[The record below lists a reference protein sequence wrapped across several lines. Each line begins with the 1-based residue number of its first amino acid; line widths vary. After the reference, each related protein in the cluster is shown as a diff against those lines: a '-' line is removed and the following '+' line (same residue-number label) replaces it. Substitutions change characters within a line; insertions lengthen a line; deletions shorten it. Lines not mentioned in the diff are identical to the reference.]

1 MGATR
6 VTSPL
11 HDSQLT
17 EQVSA
22 YSLGTSYAV
31 LPAAVVD
38 ATKRVILDTLGCIV
52 LGSTIPSG
60 RIMSGYVRDNGGTG
74 EATVVGAGFK
84 APAAYAAL
92 ANGTQSHADEL
103 DSSHISWGHPASV
116 AIPTGLA
123 ICESRGLGGQ
133 DLINTVVL
141 SHDIGARLLKAVGGR
156 RPLLDRHHSHSTV
169 MFGVGAAAA
178 AGRALELD
186 QQQHQFAL
194 ALAMFNISSP
204 AAFMDERHHMSKA
217 MTHGQAAFA
226 GVSGALLAARGFEAN
241 EAVIEAAHGLV
252 ELWGTDATDIS
263 EITARLG
270 EYYSV
275 TDTGFKYYSAGYPI
289 HAPLW
294 GSLKILRDNDLDPG
308 DVAAVRVGMSSQGAE
323 VVDNREMPSI
333 CLQDMVSL
341 GMTLGRLGYEDAHD
355 HDALARPEVQTL
367 RGKIT
372 IVRDPVI
379 EAERPTGRSAWVEID
394 TTDGRTFRVPE
405 QKAPGHWELGGMP
418 WDDVEAKFDSLVT
431 PRLGADVTAKVVAVV
446 RDLESAA
453 SLDELTALLSGPS
466 VGDSP
471 A

>member
-1 MGATR
+1 
-6 VTSPL
+6 VTSQL
-11 HDSQLT
+11 RGSRLT

-22 YSLGTSYAV
+22 YSRGTSFAV
-31 LPAAVVD
+31 LPADVVD
-38 ATKRVILDTLGCIV
+38 SAKRVILDTLGCIV

-60 RIMSGYVRDNGGTG
+60 RIMSGYVRDNGGAA
-74 EATVVGAGFK
+74 EATVVGGGFK

-103 DSSHISWGHPASV
+103 DASHVSWGHPASV

-123 ICESRGLGGQ
+123 ICEARGLGGQ

-156 RPLLDRHHSHSTV
+156 RPLLDAHHSHSTV

-186 QQQHQFAL
+186 QQQHQYAL

-226 GVSGALLAARGFEAN
+226 GVQGALLASRGFEAN
-241 EAVIEAAHGLV
+241 DAVIEAAHGLV
-252 ELWGTDATDIS
+252 ELWGTAATDIS
-263 EITARLG
+263 EVTARLG
-270 EYYSV
+270 DYYSV

-294 GSLKILRDNDLDPG
+294 GSLKILRDNQLDPAE
-308 DVAAVRVGMSSQGAE
+308 VAEVRIGMSSQGAE
-323 VVDNREMPSI
+323 VVDNRDMPSI
-333 CLQDMVSL
+333 SLQDMVSL
-341 GMTLGRLGYEDAHD
+341 GMTLGQLGYEDAHD
-355 HDALARPEVQTL
+355 QEALDRPEVKAL
-367 RGKIT
+367 RAKIT
-372 IVRDPVI
+372 IVRDAVI

-394 TTDGRTFRVPE
+394 ATDGRTFRVPE

-418 WDDVEAKFDSLVT
+418 WEDVEAKFDSLVT
-431 PRLGADVTAKVVAVV
+431 PRLGSDVTSKVISLV
-446 RDLESAA
+446 RELESAN
-453 SLDELTALLSGPS
+453 SLDELTALLTGPS